1 MRKVKVMS
9 FMFRAIALFV
19 IISFN
24 TSLCVGQG
32 KVLEGQSV
40 KSTILGKEVNYTVYL
55 PADYDESR
63 RSYPVIYLFHGF
75 GGNENVWVKYGL
87 IDHFMDSAIQAAEIP
102 PSIVIMPDGGKHFY
116 INDFKGVSKFEDM
129 FFQEFIPI
137 VEQAY
142 RIKKTKENRAVVG
155 NSMGGYGAFLYA
167 VKHNDMFGTCV
178 ALSAAIISLDGPMTK
193 MPMWK
198 GLAKNLYGLDIDA
211 ENPDTSHWD
220 SNNPM
225 KLIQEIPNNKLKT
238 RFYFDIGDD
247 DFLYTGNANTHVVLR
262 NMKIDHEF
270 RIHDGGHDWT
280 FWRSS
285 IPGFLR
291 YVGLGFMRQ

>member
-1 MRKVKVMS
+1 MISDAFPYESRFVDVLGSRMHYVDEGS
-9 FMFRAIALFV
+9 GDPIVFLHGNPTPSYLWRNIIPYATPHGRAIAVDL
-19 IISFN
+19 IGMGRSDKPN
-24 TSLCVGQG
+24 
-32 KVLEGQSV
+32 LE
-40 KSTILGKEVNYTVYL
+40 YRFFDH
-55 PADYDESR
+55 ADYLD
-63 RSYPVIYLFHGF
+63 
-75 GGNENVWVKYGL
+75 
-87 IDHFMDSAIQAAEIP
+87 A
-102 PSIVIMPDGGKHFY
+102 
-116 INDFKGVSKFEDM
+116 
-129 FFQEFIPI
+129 FIEALDLER
-137 VEQAY
+137 V
-142 RIKKTKENRAVVG
+142 VLVG

-198 GLAKNLYGLDIDA
+198 GLAKNLYGMDIDA

-247 DFLYTGNANTHVVLR
+247 DFLYTGNANAHVVLR
-262 NMKIDHEF
+262 NMKVDHEF